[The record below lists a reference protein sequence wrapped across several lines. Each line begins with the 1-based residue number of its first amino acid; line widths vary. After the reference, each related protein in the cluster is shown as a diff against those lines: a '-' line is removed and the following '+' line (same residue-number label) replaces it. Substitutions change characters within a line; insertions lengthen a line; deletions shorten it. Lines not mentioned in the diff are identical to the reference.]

1 MNYLDLNY
9 SGSYRVAGKVT
20 GVNKVTGVQFNG
32 CDKARISNRAF
43 KYVEQAVCKFQ
54 LN

>member
-9 SGSYRVAGKVT
+9 AGGYRMAGKMT
-20 GVNKVTGVQFNG
+20 GVNKMTGVQFNS
-32 CDKARISNRAF
+32 CVKTRVSNRAF
-43 KYVEQAVCKFQ
+43 KHFKQAVYKFQ